1 MTFQQAYDE
10 LTHNS
15 RELWN
20 IGSIR
25 GLVSWDQQVNM
36 PPKGVAHRAEM
47 LSYLAQEMHRKS
59 TDPRI
64 GELLTAAGQGQWTP
78 GQTANLREWRRAY
91 DQATKLPADLVRR
104 HAELTAK
111 ANAVWQ
117 EARAKNDFPMF
128 APYLGEL
135 VALSRETA
143 DHLGWKAER
152 YDALL
157 DQYEPD
163 LTAARCEVFFDGL
176 RTAVVPLLEQ
186 IVASPVQ
193 ANRELFRGAAFPE
206 AGQRDLGLAVTRA
219 LGFDYEAGRLDISTH
234 PFTNGFC
241 TGDVRLTTRYDA
253 QWPFQSLMGTIHEAG
268 HGMYDQGLAPEHEG
282 TPLGDSV
289 SLGIHES
296 QSRFFENNIG
306 RSQAFWLHW
315 FPRFRQTFLGVVDH
329 VGFDDLYLLLNDV
342 RPTLIRVEAD
352 EVTYNLH
359 IMARFEIE
367 RDLFR
372 GDLQPAD
379 LPAAWNAKYRAYL
392 GITPPTDREGVLQD
406 IHWSWGYFGYF
417 PTYALGTVYAAQLEA
432 ALRRDV
438 PDLDEQ
444 MAAGEFTAPLRW
456 MRDRVHR
463 LGMRYRPADLIE
475 HATGK
480 PPSTD
485 DYVSYLTR
493 KYSAMYHI

>member
-1 MTFQQAYDE
+1 MNWRSA
-10 LTHNS
+10 
-15 RELWN
+15 RVRLWN

-47 LSYLAQEMHRKS
+47 LSYLAQELHRKS

-64 GELLTAAGQGQWTP
+64 GELLAEAEQGQWTP
-78 GQTANLREWRRAY
+78 GQAANLREWRRAY
-91 DQATKLPADLVRR
+91 DQASKLPADLVRR
-104 HAELTAK
+104 RAELTAK
-111 ANAVWQ
+111 ANTIWQ
-117 EARAKNDFPMF
+117 EARAKNDFPLF

-135 VALSRETA
+135 VTISRETA
-143 DHLGWKAER
+143 DHLGWQAER

-163 LTAARCEVFFDGL
+163 LTTARCEAFFDGL
-176 RTAVVPLLEQ
+176 RKSVVPLLER

-193 ANRELFRGAAFPE
+193 ADRDLFRGAAFPE
-206 AGQRDLGLAVTRA
+206 AGQRDLGIAMTRA
-219 LGFDYEAGRLDISTH
+219 LGFDYEAGRLDIATH
-234 PFTNGFC
+234 PFCSGFC
-241 TGDVRLTTRYDA
+241 VGDVRLTTRYDTRS
-253 QWPFQSLMGTIHEAG
+253 PFQSLMGTIHESG

-282 TPLGDSV
+282 TPLGDSI

-306 RSQAFWLHW
+306 RSQAFWLYW
-315 FPRFRQTFLGVVDH
+315 FPMFRQTFLGIVDH
-329 VGFDDLYLLLNDV
+329 VGFDDLYRLLNDV

-359 IMARFEIE
+359 IMARFEID
-367 RDLFR
+367 RDLFHGDVRASRSAGGLERQVSRLFGHYPAHRPR
-372 GDLQPAD
+372 GGASRHSLVVGLLRLLPDLHAGHG
-379 LPAAWNAKYRAYL
+379 LRGAARSRA
-392 GITPPTDREGVLQD
+392 T
-406 IHWSWGYFGYF
+406 SS
-417 PTYALGTVYAAQLEA
+417 
-432 ALRRDV
+432 DV

-456 MRDRVHR
+456 MREHVHR
-463 LGMRYRPADLIE
+463 LGMLYRPADLIT

-480 PPSTD
+480 PPSAD
-485 DYVSYLTR
+485 DYVAYLVR
-493 KYSAMYHI
+493 KYGALYRL

>member
-1 MTFQQAYDE
+1 MNFQTVYDE
-10 LTHNS
+10 LTQRS

-47 LSYLAQEMHRKS
+47 LSYLAQEMHRKA

-64 GELLTAAGQGQWTP
+64 GELLAAAEQGQGMP
-78 GQTANLREWRRAY
+78 GQAANLREWRRAY
-91 DQATKLPADLVRR
+91 DQATKLPTDLVRR
-104 HAELTAK
+104 RAELTAK

-117 EARAKNDFPMF
+117 EARAKNGFPLF

-143 DHLGWKAER
+143 DCLGWQVER

-163 LTAARCEVFFDGL
+163 LTTARCEVFFDGL
-176 RTAVVPLLEQ
+176 RKSVVPLLER

-193 ANRELFRGAAFPE
+193 ADRDLFRGAAFPE
-206 AGQRDLGLAVTRA
+206 AGQRDLGIAVTRA
-219 LGFDYEAGRLDISTH
+219 LGFDYDAGRLDVSTH

-241 TGDVRLTTRYDA
+241 IGDVRLTTRYDA
-253 QWPFQSLMGTIHEAG
+253 QAPFQSLMGTIHEAG

-306 RSQAFWLHW
+306 RSQAFWLYW
-315 FPRFRQTFLGVVDH
+315 FPRFRQMFLGVVDH

-438 PDLDEQ
+438 SDLDEQ
-444 MAAGEFTAPLRW
+444 MAAGEFAAPLRW

-463 LGMRYRPADLIE
+463 FGMLYRPADLIE

-493 KYSAMYHI
+493 KYGAIYHL

>member
-1 MTFQQAYDE
+1 MNFPQIYDE
-10 LTHNS
+10 LGQRS

-36 PPKGVAHRAEM
+36 PPMGLAHRAEM

-64 GELLTAAGQGQWTP
+64 GELLAAAEQGQGTP
-78 GQTANLREWRRAY
+78 EQAANLREWRRTY

-104 HAELTAK
+104 RAELTAK
-111 ANAVWQ
+111 SNAVWQ
-117 EARAKNDFPMF
+117 EARVKSDFPLF

-143 DHLGWKAER
+143 DHLGWQAER

-157 DQYEPD
+157 DLYEPD
-163 LTAARCEVFFDGL
+163 LTTAQCETFFDGL
-176 RTAVVPLLEQ
+176 RKSVVPLLER

-193 ANRELFRGAAFPE
+193 ADRDLFRGAAFPE
-206 AGQRDLGLAVTRA
+206 AGQRDLGIAITRA
-219 LGFDYEAGRLDISTH
+219 LGFDYAAGRLDVSTH
-234 PFTNGFC
+234 PFTSGFC

-268 HGMYDQGLAPEHEG
+268 HGMYDQGLAVEHEG

-306 RSQAFWLHW
+306 RSQAFWLYW
-315 FPRFRQTFLGVVDH
+315 FPRFRQTFLGIADH
-329 VGFDDLYLLLNDV
+329 VGFDDLHLFLNDV
-342 RPTLIRVEAD
+342 KPTLIRVEAD

-379 LPAAWNAKYRAYL
+379 LPAAWNAKYRTYL
-392 GITPPTDREGVLQD
+392 GITPPTDREGMLQD

-444 MAAGEFTAPLRW
+444 MAAGEFAAPLRW

-463 LGMRYRPADLIE
+463 LGMLYRPADLIE

-493 KYSAMYHI
+493 KYSAIYHL